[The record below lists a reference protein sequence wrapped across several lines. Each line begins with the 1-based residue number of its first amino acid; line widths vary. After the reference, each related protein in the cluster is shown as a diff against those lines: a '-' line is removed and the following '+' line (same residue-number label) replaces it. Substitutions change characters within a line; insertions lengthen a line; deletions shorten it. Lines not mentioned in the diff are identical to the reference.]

1 MHRGLTPVS
10 SISAPGLA
18 CPATQPTLISKHTNQ
33 QHLVIETLRRIESE
47 NLRLKKELHSKE
59 TQISILCRQNE
70 KLLNLPEGFALKN
83 FLDHQHKKTQR
94 EKTIE
99 LILQLHKN
107 CLSVSEITR
116 YLEEKQVKTLSG
128 RGRWHRGTI
137 NNILKRHI

>member
-10 SISAPGLA
+10 SAPAPGLA
-18 CPATQPTLISKHTNQ
+18 SPATQPALISKHDDSQ
-33 QHLVIETLRRIESE
+33 IAIQTLRRIESE

-59 TQISILCRQNE
+59 MQISILCRQNE

-83 FLDHQHKKTQR
+83 FFDHQHRKTQR

-128 RGRWHRGTI
+128 KGRWHRGTI